1 MVLGIEKVKM
11 EQTNH
16 DNEKRWTF
24 ESLTQEIEGIERY
37 IRGRDKRWAHEDTKR
52 DAYREWQRSQVSG
65 AELERLIVNW
75 TRSDKAR
82 IKYRV
87 ESRKKSEDRLEV
99 LIKIFIDGFGP
110 PWPRSRPIPGG
121 CKCAKEEA
129 ENAKRRKKEDE
140 RMAKA
145 RLKEDTLKARK
156 RKAQDDRIAKKR
168 FEEDAR
174 VSFNRTKQDEGIAAD
189 RAREDKERNDHHK
202 EHVPGT
208 GC

>member
-1 MVLGIEKVKM
+1 M

-16 DNEKRWTF
+16 DNEKCWTF
-24 ESLTQEIEGIERY
+24 ESLKQEIEGLKRY
-37 IRGRDKRWAHEDTKR
+37 IRGRENRWVREDKKR
-52 DAYREWQRSQVSG
+52 DAYREWQLSQVSSV
-65 AELERLIVNW
+65 ERERLIVNW

-87 ESRKKSEDRLEV
+87 EARKKSEDRLEE
-99 LIKIFIDGFGP
+99 LRRLLP
-110 PWPRSRPIPGG
+110 PLPPPRPQ

-129 ENAKRRKKEDE
+129 ENAKRRKKADE
-140 RMAKA
+140 RMAKS
-145 RLKEDTLKARK
+145 RFKEDTLKAKK

-174 VSFNRTKQDEGIAAD
+174 DSFKRIKEDEGIAED
-189 RAREDKERNDHHK
+189 RAREDKERNERHK

>member
-1 MVLGIEKVKM
+1 M

-16 DNEKRWTF
+16 DNEKCWTF
-24 ESLTQEIEGIERY
+24 ETLKQEIEGLERY

-87 ESRKKSEDRLEV
+87 DARKKSEDRLEA
-99 LIKIFIDGFGP
+99 LIKLIVKFP
-110 PWPRSRPIPGG
+110 KPLPGLDD

-140 RMAKA
+140 RMAKS
-145 RLKEDTLKARK
+145 RFKEDTLKARK
-156 RKAQDDRIAKKR
+156 RKAHDDRIAKKR
-168 FEEDAR
+168 FEQDAR
-174 VSFNRTKQDEGIAAD
+174 DSFERAKQDEGIAAD
-189 RAREDKERNDHHK
+189 RAREDKERNERHK

>member
-1 MVLGIEKVKM
+1 M

-16 DNEKRWTF
+16 DNEKRWTY
-24 ESLTQEIEGIERY
+24 ESLKQEIEGIERY

-52 DAYREWQRSQVSG
+52 DAYREWQRVQVSG

-87 ESRKKSEDRLEV
+87 ESRKKSEDRLQY
-99 LIKIFIDGFGP
+99 LIEIFVGLPKPLP
-110 PWPRSRPIPGG
+110 PDPPVPDWLKP

-145 RLKEDTLKARK
+145 RFKEDTLKARK
-156 RKAQDDRIAKKR
+156 RKDQDERIAKKR
-168 FEEDAR
+168 HEQDTRDMFE
-174 VSFNRTKQDEGIAAD
+174 RTKQDEGIAAD
-189 RAREDKERNDHHK
+189 RAREDKERNERHK